1 MLAERIARSVL
12 FAIVALPLAAN
23 AENPAPAPRLISTI
37 SVPGNPLRSF
47 DISWVDEATETY
59 YLADRSNNAVDIFDA
74 EHGTFTTRVG
84 GFRGA
89 TASNDFAGPNGV
101 VAIGSLHEVW
111 AGDGDSTVKV
121 IDVLAS
127 PPQIVA
133 NISTGG
139 TARADEMA
147 FDERDHLLLVAND
160 ADDPPFVSFIST
172 QSREVV
178 GKIKFKEASNG
189 LEQPVW
195 DPATQLFYLSVPELN
210 GDPHH
215 GEIAVIEPRSM
226 SIVDAFPVSECEP
239 AGLVLGP
246 DQHLL
251 VGCSQDAI
259 AAGFAPKTLVLDAR
273 TGDTVATITQVGG
286 SDEVW
291 FNKGDNRY
299 YLAARG
305 MTPPVLGVIDADTNS
320 WLANVPTGA
329 NSHSVAADRKNNH
342 VFVPLRAPNAHCPN
356 GCIGVFASDVDAA
369 R

>member
-1 MLAERIARSVL
+1 MLAERIAGFVL
-12 FAIVALPLAAN
+12 FAIVAVPLAGN
-23 AENPAPAPRLISTI
+23 ADHPAPAPRLISTI
-37 SVPGNPLRSF
+37 SVPGHPLRGF
-47 DISWVDEATETY
+47 DIGWVDEAAERY
-59 YLADRSNNAVDIFDA
+59 YLADRSNKAVDIFDA
-74 EHGTFTTRVG
+74 EHGTFITRVG
-84 GFRGA
+84 GLRGA

-101 VAIGSLHEVW
+101 VAIGSLQEVW

-121 IDVLAS
+121 IDVRSS

-133 NISTGG
+133 TISTGG

-160 ADDPPFVSFIST
+160 ADDPPFVSLIST

-178 GKIKFKEASNG
+178 GKIIFKEASNG
-189 LEQPVW
+189 LEQPVS

-259 AAGFAPKTLVLDAR
+259 AAGFAPKTLVLAAR
-273 TGDTVATITQVGG
+273 AGGTVATITHVGVAAP
-286 SDEVW
+286 VW
-291 FNKGDNRY
+291 VNKGHHRY
-299 YLAARG
+299 YLAGRG
-305 MTPPVLGVIDADTNS
+305 IAAPVLG
-320 WLANVPTGA
+320 G
-329 NSHSVAADRKNNH
+329 R
-342 VFVPLRAPNAHCPN
+342 
-356 GCIGVFASDVDAA
+356 G
-369 R
+369 